1 MLVPVHN
8 KRPFGI
14 VVIAKIQLQLT
25 VIFIF
30 QLLKGYNNDAYF
42 YQRPNQPMCIVSSD
56 EHNNG
61 NDELERVKSAN
72 VIQQD
77 KEINWW
83 LFEVFILDKLPPKS
97 S

>member
-1 MLVPVHN
+1 
-8 KRPFGI
+8 
-14 VVIAKIQLQLT
+14 
-25 VIFIF
+25 
-30 QLLKGYNNDAYF
+30 
-42 YQRPNQPMCIVSSD
+42 MCIASSD